1 MGKEKAL
8 EGERGRDEQEEV
20 KGGDVG
26 PGFSNQGVAP
36 VSGLGSIRWGVCME
50 GGRGRERAPSVPKHI
65 TYNVFQLIELDKI
78 IK

>member
-36 VSGLGSIRWGVCME
+36 VSGLGSIRWGVAQGTY
-50 GGRGRERAPSVPKHI
+50 GG
-65 TYNVFQLIELDKI
+65 
-78 IK
+78 

>member
-1 MGKEKAL
+1 MFKGWEGGPQDAAAIGTRKARMGKEKAL

-36 VSGLGSIRWGVCME
+36 VSGLGSIQWGVAQGTY
-50 GGRGRERAPSVPKHI
+50 GG
-65 TYNVFQLIELDKI
+65 
-78 IK
+78 